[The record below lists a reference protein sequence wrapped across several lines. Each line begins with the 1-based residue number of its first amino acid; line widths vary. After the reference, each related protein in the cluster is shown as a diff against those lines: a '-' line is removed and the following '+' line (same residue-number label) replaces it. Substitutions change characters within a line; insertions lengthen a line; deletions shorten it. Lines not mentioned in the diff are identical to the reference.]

1 MEPNTSLRV
10 WFQLHSA
17 KIQKRYV
24 MSNPQRQSRVQ
35 DEIEK
40 NLKRAYDDVASEDLP
55 DRFAELLQTLRS
67 GGSAGPKN
75 NASAEVSDE

>member
-1 MEPNTSLRV
+1 MEPNTIWRV

-17 KIQKRYV
+17 KKQKRYV
-24 MSNPQRQSRVQ
+24 MSNPHRQTRVQ
-35 DEIEK
+35 EEIEK

-67 GGSAGPKN
+67 GGPAATSTK
-75 NASAEVSDE
+75 SAEVNDE